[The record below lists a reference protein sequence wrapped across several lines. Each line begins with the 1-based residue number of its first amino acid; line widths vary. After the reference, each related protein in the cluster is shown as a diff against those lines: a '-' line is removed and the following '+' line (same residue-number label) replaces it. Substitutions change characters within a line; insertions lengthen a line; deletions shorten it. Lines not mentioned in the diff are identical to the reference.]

1 MLPMSKLL
9 PCRLLLIFALLFVQV
24 GGLVHGIAHTLAQQ
38 EHNLTQQ
45 QTQNSEPSLPH
56 AKHCDLCV
64 AYGQV
69 GDALGSHAIHFASN
83 INGGT
88 LYFSPSYSDSPT
100 APVVFLARAPP
111 YSV

>member
-1 MLPMSKLL
+1 MSKLL

-24 GGLVHGIAHTLAQQ
+24 GGLAHGIAHSLAQQ
-38 EHNLTQQ
+38 QA
-45 QTQNSEPSLPH
+45 QNSEPSLPH
-56 AKHCDLCV
+56 VKHCDLCV

-83 INGGT
+83 INGVT
-88 LYFSPSYSDSPT
+88 LYSSPSYSHLST